1 MRLLQ
6 CIVKESVESRVTP
19 RSVKVSEILMI
30 EFDTVMVV
38 RPADFRLFNLCRV
51 EKRIAADL
59 EGLTERPFSASQVQ
73 R

>member
-6 CIVKESVESRVTP
+6 CVVKESVESRVTP
-19 RSVKVSEILMI
+19 RSVEVSERGIFELN
-30 EFDTVMVV
+30 TVMVV
-38 RPADFRLFNLCRV
+38 RPADFRLSNLCRV